1 MQISELLRRIET
13 DPLSDSVPD
22 GISKERAVSVLRAV
36 LVVLNRAGCQDDVW
50 SLVDSRFSIL
60 RAIRRHLQ
68 VDGNQPEVES
78 LTRAFDA
85 IVDSVLPGAVSP
97 ESAEPEIQEDPSSP
111 FECLMEAAK
120 SVDMTA
126 TPEAEEAGEIEAAE
140 EAGEIEE
147 AEEAEEAGEIE
158 AAKEAEEAEEAGE
171 IEEIEEIEEA
181 GEIDEIE
188 EAGEGMEKE
197 DYEADYEEDEEDEE
211 DDEDEEDEEDDEDEE
226 DEEDEED
233 KEDEEDEDGDE
244 AEDDSAVT
252 ELTRADVN
260 LLWEQL
266 GNLQT
271 SVDGLT
277 SMFALSATLGVAAMI
292 SVTITILI
300 VWHDV
305 RSS

>member
-171 IEEIEEIEEA
+171 IEEIEEA

-197 DYEADYEEDEEDEE
+197 DYEADYEEDEEDE
-211 DDEDEEDEEDDEDEE
+211 
-226 DEEDEED
+226 
-233 KEDEEDEDGDE
+233 DEEDEDGDD

>member
-158 AAKEAEEAEEAGE
+158 
-171 IEEIEEIEEA
+171 EIEEA